1 MFLQASVCSQ
11 GRGRVSLSH
20 VPSGVR
26 VGYLGQVRYLEGRVS
41 HEGSRVSG
49 GRVYPKYPTPDTP
62 SPGTT
67 KAGGMQPTGM
77 LSSLQLNIF
86 VLLQTTRMSKMN

>member
-20 VPSGVR
+20 VPSGVM
-26 VGYLGQVRYLEGRVS
+26 VGYLGQVRYLEGRLSEVRVSEGRVS

-49 GRVYPKYPTPDTP
+49 GRVYPKYATPDTLP
-62 SPGTT
+62 PE
-67 KAGGMQPTGM
+67 
-77 LSSLQLNIF
+77 LQKRAVCN
-86 VLLQTTRMSKMN
+86 LLECFLVYN